1 MTLPASAFCFTFNSI
16 HPILGSSLWTV
27 EEKMSILF
35 ILIPFIGI
43 ILLISGGIGLFIV
56 NLNYPVG
63 DLLWMQGNLTYG
75 IFTLIGLAVTISYM
89 VSGLERE

>member
-1 MTLPASAFCFTFNSI
+1 M
-16 HPILGSSLWTV
+16 SL
-27 EEKMSILF
+27 LF

-56 NLNYPVG
+56 NLNYPAG

-89 VSGLERE
+89 VSGLERD

>member
-1 MTLPASAFCFTFNSI
+1 
-16 HPILGSSLWTV
+16 
-27 EEKMSILF
+27 MSVLF

-43 ILLISGGIGLFIV
+43 ILLIAGGIGLFIV

-75 IFTLIGLAVTISYM
+75 IFTLIGLTVTVSYM

>member
-1 MTLPASAFCFTFNSI
+1 
-16 HPILGSSLWTV
+16 
-27 EEKMSILF
+27 MSMLF

-56 NLNYPVG
+56 NLNYPAG

-75 IFTLIGLAVTISYM
+75 IFTLLGLAITISYM

>member
-1 MTLPASAFCFTFNSI
+1 
-16 HPILGSSLWTV
+16 
-27 EEKMSILF
+27 MSILF

>member
-1 MTLPASAFCFTFNSI
+1 
-16 HPILGSSLWTV
+16 
-27 EEKMSILF
+27 MSILF

-56 NLNYPVG
+56 NLNYPAG

>member
-1 MTLPASAFCFTFNSI
+1 
-16 HPILGSSLWTV
+16 
-27 EEKMSILF
+27 MSILF
-35 ILIPFIGI
+35 ILIPFLGI

-56 NLNYPVG
+56 NLNYPAG

-75 IFTLIGLAVTISYM
+75 IFTLIGLAITISYM

>member
-1 MTLPASAFCFTFNSI
+1 
-16 HPILGSSLWTV
+16 
-27 EEKMSILF
+27 MSMLF

-56 NLNYPVG
+56 NLNYPAG
-63 DLLWMQGNLTYG
+63 DLIWMQGNLTYG
-75 IFTLIGLAVTISYM
+75 IFTLIGLAITISYM

>member
-1 MTLPASAFCFTFNSI
+1 
-16 HPILGSSLWTV
+16 
-27 EEKMSILF
+27 MSILF

-56 NLNYPVG
+56 NLNYPAG

-89 VSGLERE
+89 VSGLERD

>member
-1 MTLPASAFCFTFNSI
+1 
-16 HPILGSSLWTV
+16 
-27 EEKMSILF
+27 MSVLF

-56 NLNYPVG
+56 NLNYPTD
-63 DLLWMQGNLTYG
+63 DLLWIQGNLTYG

>member
-1 MTLPASAFCFTFNSI
+1 MTLPASTFCFTFNSV